1 MDREDHRAVSARA
14 APPSRP
20 GLSAWGCAALF
31 AALAALFTWPQALHL
46 DAVPDFKDA
55 YFNIWRMAW
64 IAHQLPRDP
73 LHLFDANIFF
83 PLPNTLAFS
92 DAVLLPALLGAPL
105 AWLGVP
111 SVIVY
116 NLAVLA
122 SFVLCGLGM
131 FLLVRDL
138 TGSSAAGVVGGMVF
152 AFAPFRFEHYAHL
165 EMLWAPWMPLALWM
179 LHRTLRTGR
188 LSHGLWTGLLVALQG
203 LSSIYYVV
211 FFATALVVLVP
222 LLLLTIPAQGRR
234 RALGSLAAGCVLA
247 AVLLVPYF
255 LPYRT
260 ARGVVGERPAGD
272 LVAYSAGP
280 KHYLAAM
287 PDSVLYG
294 RLTGG
299 IGSAEKRLFV
309 GFSVMALVGF
319 ALWRRGDRTALAY
332 GAVLA
337 LAVAGSFGHRGL
349 VFMWLRD
356 AVFLYRGLR
365 VPARLGHIVLLAAAV
380 LAGCGFARFQAWLR
394 GRRPRLAAAAPAI
407 ACLVI
412 GGEYLA
418 RPAALTPLETAPSPV
433 YRWLQSQPDGVVAE
447 FPFPRTPADV
457 PREGLVMYRSTFH
470 WKPMVNGYSG
480 FYPGTYQDLWTALE
494 LFPSDAAVA
503 ALNARGVTHLIVHE
517 REYGRA
523 RYREVVLGL
532 AARRDVEAFGPFREP
547 GGEVRAYRL
556 LSTSRAVSRRRILD
570 P

>member
-1 MDREDHRAVSARA
+1 MSAPA
-14 APPSRP
+14 ALPSRP
-20 GLSAWGCAALF
+20 GISAWGCATLF
-31 AALAALFTWPQALHL
+31 TALAVLFTWPQALHL

-64 IAHQLPRDP
+64 IAHQAPLDP

-138 TGSSAAGVVGGMVF
+138 TGSSAAGIVGGLVF

-165 EMLWAPWMPLALWM
+165 EMLWAPWMPLALRM

-203 LSSIYYVV
+203 FSSIYYVV
-211 FFATALVVLVP
+211 FFATSLVVLVP
-222 LLLLTIPAQGRR
+222 LLLLTVRPPDRR
-234 RALGSLAAGCVLA
+234 RALGALMAGAVLA
-247 AVLLVPYF
+247 TVLLLPYL

-272 LVAYSAGP
+272 LVVYSAGP

-294 RLTGG
+294 RVTGG

-319 ALWRRGDRTALAY
+319 GLWRRADRTALAY
-332 GAVLA
+332 AAVLV
-337 LAVAGSFGHRGL
+337 LAIAGSFGHRGL

-365 VPARLGHIVLLAAAV
+365 VPARFGHIVLLAAAV
-380 LAGCGFARFQAWLR
+380 LAGYGFARLHAWLG

-407 ACLVI
+407 ACLII
-412 GGEYLA
+412 GGEYLM
-418 RPAALTPLETAPSPV
+418 RPAALTPLEIAPSQV
-433 YRWLQSQPDGVVAE
+433 YRWLRSQPDGVVAE

-457 PREGLVMYRSTFH
+457 PREGLVLYRSTFH

-480 FYPGTYQDLWTALE
+480 FYPRSYQDLWTALE
-494 LFPSDAAVA
+494 SFPSDAAVA
-503 ALNARGVTHLIVHE
+503 ALQARGVTYLVVHE

-523 RYREVVLGL
+523 RYLEVVEGL
-532 AARRDVEAFGPFREP
+532 AARRDVEAFGPFLEP
-547 GGEVRAYRL
+547 GGQVRAYRL
-556 LSTSRAVSRRRILD
+556 RSASPAVSGKRILD